1 MKSITESKVE
11 RIKDEIIASPLDGR
25 DSFIVNDNDTV
36 SMNFLLFTPSIF
48 KYIEDGFSNFFES
61 NKNDLLSS
69 EYLIPDVVSNLIN
82 EGKVSMKVIKTSSN
96 WHGVTYKEDT
106 PDVKNAIRKLVDKG
120 EYNINLWS

>member
-1 MKSITESKVE
+1 
-11 RIKDEIIASPLDGR
+11 
-25 DSFIVNDNDTV
+25 
-36 SMNFLLFTPSIF
+36 MNFLLFTPSIF

>member
-1 MKSITESKVE
+1 MLDTSK
-11 RIKDEIIASPLDGR
+11 
-25 DSFIVNDNDTV
+25 
-36 SMNFLLFTPSIF
+36 FL
-48 KYIEDGFSNFFES
+48 YILTANLTTFFNES

-106 PDVKNAIRKLVDKG
+106 PDVKNAIRKLVDNG